1 MAGKHILIV
10 DDDKNMLKMLR
21 LFLADDYEVTM
32 VDSGK
37 LALEAVIK
45 HTPDLILLDYMMP
58 LFDGP
63 HVLEI
68 IRKREE
74 SKNVPVLFLTSVT
87 DKEKILECLSL
98 NPQGYLVK
106 PVSRSDLLQ
115 RVSEVLNPPPK
126 EEKKEESEELK
137 QEQLEEQK
145 AE

>member
-1 MAGKHILIV
+1 MTKKHILIV
-10 DDDKNMLKMLR
+10 DDDKNMLKMLH
-21 LFLADDYEVTM
+21 LFLRDEYEVTM

-74 SKNVPVLFLTSVT
+74 SRNVPVLFLTSVT

-98 NPQGYLVK
+98 NPQGYLIK
-106 PVSRSDLLQ
+106 PISRSELLQ
-115 RVSEVLNPPPK
+115 RVAEVLNPAAN
-126 EEKKEESEELK
+126 
-137 QEQLEEQK
+137 K
-145 AE
+145 A

>member
-1 MAGKHILIV
+1 MTKKHILIV
-10 DDDKNMLKMLR
+10 DDDKNMLKMLH
-21 LFLADDYEVTM
+21 LFLRDEYEVTM

-74 SKNVPVLFLTSVT
+74 SRNVPVLFLTSVT
-87 DKEKILECLSL
+87 DKEKIIECLSL

-106 PVSRSDLLQ
+106 PISRSELLQ
-115 RVSEVLNPPPK
+115 RVAEVLNPAAN
-126 EEKKEESEELK
+126 
-137 QEQLEEQK
+137 K
-145 AE
+145 A

>member
-1 MAGKHILIV
+1 MARKHILIV
-10 DDDKNMLKMLR
+10 DDDVDMLKVLKV
-21 LFLADDYEVTM
+21 FLQDDYQVTI

-37 LALEAVIK
+37 QALEYMLK

-68 IRKREE
+68 LRKREE

-87 DKEKILECLSL
+87 ERDKILQCLAL

-106 PVSRSDLLQ
+106 PISREELLQ
-115 RVSEVLNPPPK
+115 RVAEVFEPK
-126 EEKKEESEELK
+126 E
-137 QEQLEEQK
+137 
-145 AE
+145 

>member
-1 MAGKHILIV
+1 MTKKHILIV

-21 LFLADDYEVTM
+21 WFLCEEYDVTM

-37 LALEAVIK
+37 LALEAVLK

-87 DKEKILECLSL
+87 DKDKILECLSL

-106 PVSRSDLLQ
+106 PISRSDLLE
-115 RVSEVLNPPPK
+115 RVEEVFNAPPK
-126 EEKKEESEELK
+126 E
-137 QEQLEEQK
+137 Q
-145 AE
+145 